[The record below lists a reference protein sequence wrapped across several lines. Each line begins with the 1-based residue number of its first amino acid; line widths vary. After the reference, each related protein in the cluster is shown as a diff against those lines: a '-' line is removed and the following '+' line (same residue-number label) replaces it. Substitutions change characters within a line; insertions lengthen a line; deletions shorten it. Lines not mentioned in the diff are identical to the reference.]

1 MSTHPFA
8 PDPILTPYHAIRD
21 QIRDGDLFFFR
32 GDFRSSRLF
41 TWLTKGYYSH
51 ATITAWWG
59 DRLMIMQAEGVGIQ
73 AIPLSVAITEYPGR
87 ADWFQLQRE
96 AVPELDRK
104 LVGVLDEARTDLGLK
119 FGTLD
124 LFRSL
129 FRWVGK
135 VQFTN
140 PMSPRGL
147 FCAEYV
153 ERCFRVGGIPLRRDA
168 HGNHVPPD
176 ILCFPQD
183 LAVSPLVRYQ
193 ATVAHR
199 PGLADPRT
207 VDDVPVPTE
216 PLRPPARAG

>member
-1 MSTHPFA
+1 MKRHPLA
-8 PDPILTPYHAIRD
+8 PDPVLATYHQIRD

-32 GDFRSSRLF
+32 GNFRSSRIF

-59 DRLMIMQAEGVGIQ
+59 DRLMILQAEGVGLQ
-73 AIPLSVAITEYPGR
+73 AIPLSVAIQEYPGR
-87 ADWFQLQRE
+87 ADWYRLDRDK
-96 AVPELDRK
+96 VPEVDRK
-104 LVGVLDEARTDLGLK
+104 LVGVLDEARADLGLK

-140 PMSPRGL
+140 PMSPKGL

-168 HGNHVPPD
+168 DGNHVPPD

-183 LAVSPLVRYQ
+183 LADSPLVRYES
-193 ATVAHR
+193 TVIHS
-199 PGLADPRT
+199 PGLAGPRT
-207 VDDVPVPTE
+207 LDDVPVPMA
-216 PLRPPARAG
+216 PLRPAR

>member
-1 MSTHPFA
+1 MGRHPQA
-8 PDPILTPYHAIRD
+8 PDPVVTGYSQIRD

-51 ATITAWWG
+51 STIVAWWG
-59 DRLMIMQAEGVGIQ
+59 DRLMILQAEGVGLQ
-73 AIPLSVAITEYPGR
+73 AIPLSVAIQEYPGR
-87 ADWFQLQRE
+87 ADWYQLKRDGAPE
-96 AVPELDRK
+96 VEAAVP
-104 LVGVLDEARTDLGLK
+104 GVLGEARADLGLK

-135 VQFTN
+135 VKFTN

-153 ERCFRVGGIPLRRDA
+153 ERCFRMAGIPLRRDA
-168 HGNHVPPD
+168 DGRLVPPD

-183 LAVSPLVRYQ
+183 LADSPLVQYR
-193 ATVAHR
+193 ATILHSPALSGSR
-199 PGLADPRT
+199 E
-207 VDDVPVPTE
+207 VDDVPVPMT
-216 PLRPPARAG
+216 PLTPAR